1 MASGR
6 REGPFLPHGRPPS
19 VHIPERRAHHRRVGP
34 GGLQP
39 RRTRSVARAPTRY
52 THATISCKPPSLGAL
67 IQPLTHAHSLIRSE
81 DPYQHS
87 DMRLPRLPRA
97 DGAARRTPRRP
108 PRPAVSRSKMR
119 RACPWARSQWWVG
132 QFKVERGSLNRPKR

>member
-67 IQPLTHAHSLIRSE
+67 IQPLTLALSLIRSE

-97 DGAARRTPRRP
+97 DGAARRALGVPRAP
-108 PRPAVSRSKMR
+108 PYLDR
-119 RACPWARSQWWVG
+119 R
-132 QFKVERGSLNRPKR
+132 